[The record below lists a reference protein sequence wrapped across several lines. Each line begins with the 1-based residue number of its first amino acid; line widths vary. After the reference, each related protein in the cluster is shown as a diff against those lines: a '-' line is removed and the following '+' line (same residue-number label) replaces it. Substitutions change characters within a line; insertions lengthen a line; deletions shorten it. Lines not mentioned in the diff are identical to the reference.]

1 MPGFSAPR
9 LQKDEGS
16 SVGAGQSQKVC
27 SDLCTL
33 CSRFW
38 FLSSRDAGLL
48 EPLERHQGSPTS
60 SSVWREDPGLLSRPC
75 TAGTLRSESETQRKP
90 EFPFVSQQSHRNSR
104 KTTWFPLHHNRVLS
118 PNGRGGWTPLRPLR
132 GLQEPR
138 VATREEIGR
147 AHV

>member
-38 FLSSRDAGLL
+38 LCDLL
-48 EPLERHQGSPTS
+48 AALLM
-60 SSVWREDPGLLSRPC
+60 WIREVYGTGDFSCLLISFW
-75 TAGTLRSESETQRKP
+75 LIL
-90 EFPFVSQQSHRNSR
+90 VS
-104 KTTWFPLHHNRVLS
+104 
-118 PNGRGGWTPLRPLR
+118 G
-132 GLQEPR
+132 
-138 VATREEIGR
+138 
-147 AHV
+147 